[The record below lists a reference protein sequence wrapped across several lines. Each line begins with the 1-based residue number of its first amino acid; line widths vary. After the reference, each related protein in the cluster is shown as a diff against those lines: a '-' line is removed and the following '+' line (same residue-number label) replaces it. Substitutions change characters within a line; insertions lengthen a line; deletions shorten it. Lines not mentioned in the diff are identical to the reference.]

1 MLPACYGLKVQKEQ
15 RIALGAGQGKERFSR
30 VDWAGRNPDVL
41 FARTRNSPY
50 GLSKVQRG
58 ARFVK

>member
-30 VDWAGRNPDVL
+30 VHWAGRNPDVL
-41 FARTRNSPY
+41 FARTRHSPY
-50 GLSKVQRG
+50 ECLKVQRR
-58 ARFVK
+58 APFVK